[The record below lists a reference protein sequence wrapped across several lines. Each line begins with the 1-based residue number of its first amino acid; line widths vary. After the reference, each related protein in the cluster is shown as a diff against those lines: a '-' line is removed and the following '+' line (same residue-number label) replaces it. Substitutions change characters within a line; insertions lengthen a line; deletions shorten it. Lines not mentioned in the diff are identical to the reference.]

1 MNTNVILEDLEKL
14 DKNFNVLV
22 NDIESIKN
30 VDEKQAQII
39 KDVVEQITA
48 IKEELKDVDEASE
61 SVDDLLFEGIYN
73 LTKKI
78 EALVDIESF
87 EREIKKIKKVE
98 GHLASLIA
106 QSDVVKTLEEA
117 FKDDM
122 IEDEKDRAETNK
134 KIATVKGDI
143 DILKNKDRLTDKRV
157 AENTAE
163 IRDLKYKDEETD
175 KKIKDLDD
183 KIEKAKLGN
192 AKIDSEQSEY
202 ITKNTETIA
211 SLDKRIIEVNKRVDG
226 AISCISM
233 LNSEVEKYYKVNSL
247 PEILVGLGVEIVRF
261 GVYFGLAALILDMI
275 K

>member
-1 MNTNVILEDLEKL
+1 M
-14 DKNFNVLV
+14 
-22 NDIESIKN
+22 
-30 VDEKQAQII
+30 DEEQAKII
-39 KDVVEQITA
+39 QDVVEQITA
-48 IKEELKDVDEASE
+48 IKEEVKDVDEASE
-61 SVDDLLFEGIYN
+61 SVDNLLFEGIYN

-87 EREIKKIKKVE
+87 EREVKKIKKVE

-117 FKDDM
+117 FKADM

-175 KKIKDLDD
+175 KKIKNLDD
-183 KIEKAKLGN
+183 KIEKAKLRN
-192 AKIDSEQSEY
+192 AKVDSEQSKH